1 MELGVAPWLLALGAA
16 AESSKAKKKSGKKKG
31 AKAPAAP
38 WRAAFGDAV
47 SGSLELLRTLRE
59 SLKAD
64 AARLE
69 KEPPALPPSRLG
81 GGGAAAARENLA
93 ASLREAH
100 RASLERALGVV
111 GDKLAAAMDL
121 K

>member
-81 GGGAAAARENLA
+81 GGAAAARENLA